1 MHRDARDPGKKGQLQ
16 AVRQEEEQVG
26 GEPLLLRPAV
36 QLRRRQARQAAQVI
50 QASQL
55 QSPGERLGGQIMGL
69 IPPNIKH
76 NYFALSKILSF

>member
-1 MHRDARDPGKKGQLQ
+1 MHRHPRDPGKRYK
-16 AVRQEEEQVG
+16 AVRQGEEQVG

-55 QSPGERLGGQIMGL
+55 QSPGERPGGQYNCFLQI
-69 IPPNIKH
+69 
-76 NYFALSKILSF
+76 